1 MKSLTT
7 SEKKKILLR
16 IFWDIEI
23 NQMDLDEL
31 LDEKHK
37 TIGDIESQKFF
48 SRLLTSCNWY
58 TLLKLMPP
66 KKLQSILSNPIL
78 NKLFPKDL
86 KEKYIYARDVLSRHL
101 ISVTG

>member
-7 SEKKKILLR
+7 SEKEKILSRL
-16 IFWDIEI
+16 FWDIEI
-23 NQMDLDEL
+23 SQMDVDEL
-31 LDEKHK
+31 LDEKFR
-37 TIGDIESQKFF
+37 TIENIESQQFF

-66 KKLQSILSNPIL
+66 KKLRSILSNPIL

-86 KEKYIYARDVLSRHL
+86 KEKYIYAREVLSR
-101 ISVTG
+101 

>member
-7 SEKKKILLR
+7 SEKEKILSRL
-16 IFWDIEI
+16 FWDLEI
-23 NQMDLDEL
+23 SQMDVDEL
-31 LDEKHK
+31 LDEKFR
-37 TIGDIESQKFF
+37 TIENIESQQFF

-58 TLLKLMPP
+58 TLLRLMPP

-86 KEKYIYARDVLSRHL
+86 KEKYIYAREVLSR
-101 ISVTG
+101 